1 MTWHYKDTLL
11 PEICYGRQAN
21 VITAGGLA
29 HTMGFNCVAAEQLLK
44 WSRVSVFLL
53 FGHYTASGWSRTS
66 RQPLVPRKDTVPLV
80 HPEPSLC
87 HLPVKGSWFLDL
99 KPGLYK
105 IFDWRGID
113 SYALRTWSERKVQ
126 SEGCSTP
133 HREVTYVFWVF
144 FHCKDWKLALRC
156 CQHVQ
161 HVENKS
167 FDPKNL
173 QHIKIVFVSMGK

>member
-1 MTWHYKDTLL
+1 MHSNDLTLQRHSLL

-99 KPGLYK
+99 KTRAVQNIWLKRNRQLCPEDVTRAKGAERRV
-105 IFDWRGID
+105 FDTPQR
-113 SYALRTWSERKVQ
+113 SYLCFFV
-126 SEGCSTP
+126 CF
-133 HREVTYVFWVF
+133 VFS
-144 FHCKDWKLALRC
+144 L
-156 CQHVQ
+156 
-161 HVENKS
+161 
-167 FDPKNL
+167 
-173 QHIKIVFVSMGK
+173 